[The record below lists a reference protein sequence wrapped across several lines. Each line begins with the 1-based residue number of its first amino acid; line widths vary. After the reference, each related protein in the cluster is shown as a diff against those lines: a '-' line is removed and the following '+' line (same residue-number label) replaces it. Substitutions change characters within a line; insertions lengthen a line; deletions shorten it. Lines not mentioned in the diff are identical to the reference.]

1 MSFYIS
7 LSGLKAS
14 QVDLSTISNNVANV
28 SSTAFKKSKA
38 QFGDI
43 FAAAPMQT
51 TNQVAGQGVRVQGVA
66 QQFTQGTL
74 ETTDKALDM
83 AIAGEGYFTVKGEDG
98 NISYT
103 RNGAFSVDNDR
114 FAVDTTGARIQVF
127 AVNPTTGNLSNGSGA
142 AGLDLSITGSGYFKV
157 GLADGTT
164 AYTRT
169 GDFRVS
175 SNGSIVNGD
184 GLPLVPAITA
194 TPGATNISV
203 STDGTVREGTTAI
216 GNIQIAAFVN
226 PEGLQ
231 PVDTTGDDVA
241 VGDLFVATTSSGA
254 PITET
259 AETPGIGGRGTIASG
274 SVSTANLT
282 AASLQDLQIP
292 TANANGDQL
301 TSVAVG
307 KDGLVSAVYA
317 DGSTVYLG
325 QVAMASF
332 NSQEGLRQEGD
343 AHWTSTVSSGAPI
356 FGTANQGMFGSVN
369 SGMLER
375 SNVDITDELVALIA
389 AQRNFQANS
398 KAIEAANTL
407 TTTIVNLRS

>member
-14 QVDLSTISNNVANV
+14 QTDLSTISNNVANV

-51 TNQVAGQGVRVQGVA
+51 TSQVAGQGVRVQGVA

-74 ETTDKALDM
+74 ETTDKTLDL
-83 AIAGEGYFTVKGEDG
+83 AITGEGYFTVKGEDG

-103 RNGAFSVDNDR
+103 RNGAFAVDDNR

-127 AVNPTTGNLSNGSGA
+127 AVDPTTGA
-142 AGLDLSITGSGYFKV
+142 TAVDPTG
-157 GLADGTT
+157 
-164 AYTRT
+164 
-169 GDFRVS
+169 
-175 SNGSIVNGD
+175 
-184 GLPLVPAITA
+184 A
-194 TPGATNISV
+194 TPA
-203 STDGTVREGTTAI
+203 
-216 GNIQIAAFVN
+216 
-226 PEGLQ
+226 
-231 PVDTTGDDVA
+231 
-241 VGDLFVATTSSGA
+241 DLT
-254 PITET
+254 
-259 AETPGIGGRGTIASG
+259 
-274 SVSTANLT
+274 
-282 AASLQDLQIP
+282 DLQIP
-292 TANANGDQL
+292 NTFDGTATGAQL
-301 TSVAVG
+301 TSVGVDKKG
-307 KDGLVSAVYA
+307 MVSAVYA

-343 AHWTSTVSSGAPI
+343 AHWTSTVASGSPI
-356 FGTANQGMFGSVN
+356 LGTANQGMFGAVN

-375 SNVDITDELVALIA
+375 SNVDITDELVNLIA

-407 TTTIVNLRS
+407 TTTIVNLRT